1 MTPTDVAGAAA
12 GAKAEAPQLEIMSG
26 NEAIARGAWEAGVRF
41 ASAYPGTPST
51 EIMEALARYD
61 EVYAEW
67 APNEKVAV
75 EAATGASMAGAR
87 SLACMKHV
95 GLNVAADPFFSSS
108 HVGVTGG
115 LLIISADDPAMHSS
129 QDEQDNRNYARFAK
143 MAMVEP
149 SDADEALRYVGAA
162 YELSEQF
169 DTPVLFRTTTRTSHA
184 QGVARLGDRVPP
196 AEPLL
201 TLDRD
206 PAKHLMM
213 PHNAG
218 PRHAFIEQ
226 RLLALAEFAETT
238 ELNRIEMGDERVG
251 IITSGAAYGSAKEAF
266 PQASILKLGMTYP
279 LPKRLIAEFR
289 ARVEKLYVVEEL
301 DPFLEEQVR
310 LQGVQV
316 DGGKDILPLCGE
328 FNPGLVARLLSE
340 AGVPGVDEGL
350 LLELPEA
357 AVDLPDRPPTLCP
370 GCSHRGVF
378 VALRRLRAFVSG
390 DIGCYSLAALPP
402 FEAMHCS
409 TCMGAGISMA
419 HGMAKVMDV
428 DADMKNRPVA
438 IIGDSTFFHTG
449 INSLLDVAYN
459 RSNVVTIILDNRTTA
474 MTGGQENPG
483 MGKTLSGVQAPDVD
497 IPALVRALGI
507 TRVREID
514 PFNVAETQAVLKEE
528 IAADEPSV
536 VIATS
541 PCVLEYRIN
550 GDAYQVDADV
560 CTGCKV
566 CLRAGCTALSMYRNR
581 DGEPRVE
588 IDPVSCTGCGVC
600 AQLCRYE
607 AIVAP
612 IADDGKDA

>member
-1 MTPTDVAGAAA
+1 MTPPDAAA
-12 GAKAEAPQLEIMSG
+12 AETAAKPAAPQLEILSG

-61 EVYAEW
+61 DVYAEW

-87 SLACMKHV
+87 ALACMKHV
-95 GLNVAADPFFSSS
+95 GLNVAADPFFSAS

-115 LLIISADDPAMHSS
+115 LLIISADDPGMHSS
-129 QDEQDNRNYARFAK
+129 QDEQDNRNYAKFAK

-149 SDADEALRYVGAA
+149 SDADEALRFVGLA
-162 YELSEQF
+162 YELSEKF

-184 QGVARLGDRVPP
+184 QGVARLGERVPP

-213 PHNAG
+213 PHNAT
-218 PRHAFIEQ
+218 PRHRFVEQ
-226 RLLALAEFAETT
+226 RLLDLAEFAETT
-238 ELNRIEMGDERVG
+238 EFNRVEMGDERIG
-251 IITSGAAYGSAKEAF
+251 IVTSGAAYGYAKEAF
-266 PQASILKLGMTYP
+266 PQASFLKLGMSYP
-279 LPKRLIAEFR
+279 LPKRLIADFR
-289 ARVEKLYVVEEL
+289 AKVDRLYVVEEL
-301 DPFLEEQVR
+301 DPFLEELIR
-310 LQGVQV
+310 LQGIQV

-328 FNPGLVARLLSE
+328 FNPGLVARALSE
-340 AGVPGVDEGL
+340 AGVPGVDESL
-350 LLELPEA
+350 LIEVPGADE
-357 AVDLPDRPPTLCP
+357 DLPDRPPTLCP
-370 GCSHRGVF
+370 GCAHRGVF

-419 HGMAKVMDV
+419 HGMSKVV
-428 DADMKNRPVA
+428 DESADMKNRPVA

-459 RSNVVTIILDNRTTA
+459 GSNVVTIILDNRTTA
-474 MTGGQENPG
+474 MTGGPG
-483 MGKTLSGVQAPDVD
+483 EPGHGQDALGQPAPDVD

-507 TRVREID
+507 KRVREID
-514 PFNVAETQAVLKEE
+514 PFDVAQIQAVLKEE

-550 GDAYQVDADV
+550 GDAYRVDPDL

-566 CLRAGCTALSMYRNR
+566 CLRAGCTALSVYKDR

-588 IDPVSCTGCGVC
+588 IDPVACTGCGVC
-600 AQLCRYE
+600 AQLCRYD

-612 IADDGKDA
+612 TPDDGKDA